1 MRDEGLALHQM
12 DPSAWKRVQAPCAC
26 GQKDSLWKEGVNGEI
41 WVLLQTT
48 PSVGATQRELHGDL
62 ALTASSWVSGS
73 QDPGRI
79 ASFSASSLRGSV
91 CGAAQQAY

>member
-1 MRDEGLALHQM
+1 MQGRSEWRDLGPAADNALGRG
-12 DPSAWKRVQAPCAC
+12 P
-26 GQKDSLWKEGVNGEI
+26 
-41 WVLLQTT
+41 
-48 PSVGATQRELHGDL
+48 TQRELHGEL
-62 ALTASSWVSGS
+62 ALTASSWVSTS